1 MPVSADFLLLLYTED
16 RSLREALA
24 VLTKE
29 RGWTLCT
36 PEERCSREPSCILTD
51 LDGKTGSYS
60 GNDFGDLPKYTVSFF
75 EEKHPT
81 LLRPFSEERF
91 AALLGSVGTAGKGT
105 ETGGEKDAGNPGSGG
120 APRVS
125 DTLFFDGTSLFLAG
139 TRISLSKKER
149 QIFALLYEADGQPL
163 RVEEIADAVWGRSEA
178 VNNVRVYIRYLR
190 RKIAAVSDRNYIKT
204 VREGGFYLRRD
215 RDE

>member
-1 MPVSADFLLLLYTED
+1 MSADFLLLLYTED

-29 RGWTLCT
+29 RGWTLCA
-36 PEERCSREPSCILTD
+36 PEDPYSREPSCILTD
-51 LDGKTGSYS
+51 LDGKTGGLSE
-60 GNDFGDLPKYTVSFF
+60 NDFGDLPKYTVSFF

-91 AALLGSVGTAGKGT
+91 AALLGSVGTAGKGKET
-105 ETGGEKDAGNPGSGG
+105 ESGGEIGMGNPGSGG
-120 APRVS
+120 IPRIS

-139 TRISLSKKER
+139 TRLSLSKKER

-163 RVEEIADAVWGRSEA
+163 RAEAIADAVWGRSDA

-204 VREGGFYLRRD
+204 VREGGFYLHRD
-215 RDE
+215 RDG

>member
-29 RGWTLCT
+29 RGWTLCA

-91 AALLGSVGTAGKGT
+91 AALLGSARN
-105 ETGGEKDAGNPGSGG
+105 GGEGDGNRRGKRRGKS
-120 APRVS
+120 R
-125 DTLFFDGTSLFLAG
+125 L
-139 TRISLSKKER
+139 
-149 QIFALLYEADGQPL
+149 
-163 RVEEIADAVWGRSEA
+163 GRRPA
-178 VNNVRVYIRYLR
+178 RFRHIVFRRYV
-190 RKIAAVSDRNYIKT
+190 AVSCRNEDFSVEK
-204 VREGGFYLRRD
+204 RAADLRASV
-215 RDE
+215 